1 MKGFTKIMVVLLLNG
16 GTTLYAQSVPAH
28 HAASPRFTPPDSV
41 SPPSVHSASLHHTK
55 VGFLLPRDPLPFF
68 CEQEWRWEKQ
78 MKIPLRFRLGSWEY
92 VNKLEKKTR

>member
-1 MKGFTKIMVVLLLNG
+1 MKGFAKIVVLLLLNG
-16 GTTLYAQSVPAH
+16 GTTLYAQSVLP
-28 HAASPRFTPPDSV
+28 SPTDFSRFTPPDSV
-41 SPPSVHSASLHHTK
+41 PTPSFHSASLRHTK
-55 VGFLLPRDPLPFF
+55 VGFLLPKDPLPFF